1 MSQQRR
7 WKRVIACIGGAGF
20 LLVSAAAAEEWYQGG
35 TLHNATAKEWQAAT
49 YRNRLATS
57 ADFVAGAKAA
67 SNMKE
72 LRVRAEG
79 LERCITEGTDD
90 PALEELKVKDVAAA
104 CLVILGYD

>member
-1 MSQQRR
+1 MSQPI
-7 WKRVIACIGGAGF
+7 WKRVIACLGFAGF
-20 LLVSAAAAEEWYQGG
+20 VIASAAAGEEWYQGG
-35 TLHNATAKEWQAAT
+35 TLHNVTAKEWHAAT

-72 LRVRAEG
+72 LRERAVG
-79 LERCITEGTDD
+79 LERCITAGTDD

-104 CLVILGYD
+104 CLVLLGYD